1 MNYSALAI
9 GQMQRGAFATT
20 RWTLI
25 RAATERAKPEA
36 QEALERLCQLYW
48 FPVYA
53 HYRRKGQSA
62 EDAADLTQAFFAH
75 LLESEVLNTLEP
87 ERGRFRSFL
96 LTSADHFL
104 TNEYHKE
111 TAQKRGGGRTIVSID
126 VRDAEG
132 RLLKD
137 PAHGHTPE
145 RAFERS
151 WAMAL
156 LERVFE
162 QLRSEYE
169 TGDKAEAFAKLYVFL
184 PKGERSQSYRDVAYE
199 LRMTE
204 AAVKVAVHRMRQRF
218 GALLRAEILQT
229 VERPE
234 DIDEEIAR
242 LFEAVSR

>member
-1 MNYSALAI
+1 
-9 GQMQRGAFATT
+9 
-20 RWTLI
+20 
-25 RAATERAKPEA
+25 
-36 QEALERLCQLYW
+36 
-48 FPVYA
+48 
-53 HYRRKGQSA
+53 
-62 EDAADLTQAFFAH
+62 
-75 LLESEVLNTLEP
+75 
-87 ERGRFRSFL
+87 

-104 TNEYHKE
+104 TNEYHKQ

-156 LERVFE
+156 LERVF
-162 QLRSEYE
+162 QLLRGEYE
-169 TGDKAEAFAKLYVFL
+169 TTGKADAFAKLYVFL
-184 PKGERSQSYRDVAYE
+184 PKGEKSQSYREVGYD

-218 GALLRAEILQT
+218 GAILREEILQT

-242 LFEAVSR
+242 LFEAVSKC